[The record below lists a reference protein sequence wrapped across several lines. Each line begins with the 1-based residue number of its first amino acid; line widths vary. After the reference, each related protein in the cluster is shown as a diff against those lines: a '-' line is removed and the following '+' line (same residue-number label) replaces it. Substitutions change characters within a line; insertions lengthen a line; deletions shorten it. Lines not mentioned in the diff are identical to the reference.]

1 MALPPMTSTR
11 MSLPPASLM
20 YSRTRMFMWA
30 GAERLNDGLADA
42 AVSARITPRPCV
54 PSSSLMTQGV
64 PPTSLI
70 TSSARRGSLGKGDDP
85 QADALARQQLQGAQ
99 LVAGRPDGNAFVE
112 REDALHFELP
122 GHRESIASD
131 GGADARDHRII
142 VGEHAP
148 TAPMGRLGRG
158 DVHVPVG
165 IDHVYGRSA
174 DTNKARGARERD
186 EFQLQASSPR
196 RTSYAD
202 ASDAAARAGTP
213 EHLGSP

>member
-30 GAERLNDGLADA
+30 GAERLNDGLADR
-42 AVSARITPRPCV
+42 AVSARVTPRACV

-70 TSSARRGSLGKGDDP
+70 TSSARRGSLGKGHDP

-99 LVAGRPDGNAFVE
+99 LVAGTPDGNAFVE

-122 GHRESIASD
+122 EHGEPIVRD
-131 GGADARDHRII
+131 GGTDARDHRII
-142 VGEHAP
+142 VGQHASAMP
-148 TAPMGRLGRG
+148 KGRL
-158 DVHVPVG
+158 
-165 IDHVYGRSA
+165 A
-174 DTNKARGARERD
+174 
-186 EFQLQASSPR
+186 
-196 RTSYAD
+196 
-202 ASDAAARAGTP
+202 
-213 EHLGSP
+213 